1 MSQTTYIDRLIN
13 SEIGRNNLAGANIL
27 LLQNGKELYSG
38 SYGMA
43 DIGRGIPMKRD
54 SLFRIFSMS
63 KPITC
68 AATMLLMER
77 GLIDLYEPV
86 CKYLPGFSNQTVMQP
101 DGSTIPVGRDVQI
114 RDLLNM
120 TSGISYPD
128 DCTPV
133 GKMVAAL
140 FDEMMAAQDAGHGY
154 STVTLANKLGQI
166 PLCFQPGTK
175 WQYGASADVLGAVIE
190 VVSGMRFSDFLKKEF
205 FIPLDMP
212 DTDFYVPDDKKYR
225 FTQLYRCSPI
235 TESLEN
241 NGLTNVVDSISS
253 SDWMAADRMYIRP
266 ELGKNLGMEGYDH
279 APAFESGGAGLVS
292 TVDDYAHY
300 ATMLLNKGTYNGK
313 RILSPKTV
321 AFMCSPQLDASYT
334 DPHCWDS
341 LRGYRYG
348 NLMRHMATPSLDLTN
363 ADIGEFGWDGWCG
376 TYFIIDP
383 KENFIM
389 LYFVQRCDTGCNEV
403 TRKLKNISYSLL

>member
-1 MSQTTYIDRLIN
+1 MSQTTYIDRLIH

-27 LLQNGKELYSG
+27 LLQNGNELYSG

-54 SLFRIFSMS
+54 SLFRIFSMT

-101 DGSTIPVGRDVQI
+101 DGSTIPVDRDVQI

-133 GKMVAAL
+133 GKTVAAL
-140 FDEMMAAQDAGHGY
+140 FDEMMAAQDAGQGY

-212 DTDFYVPDDKKYR
+212 DTDFYVPDDKK
-225 FTQLYRCSPI
+225 
-235 TESLEN
+235 
-241 NGLTNVVDSISS
+241 
-253 SDWMAADRMYIRP
+253 
-266 ELGKNLGMEGYDH
+266 
-279 APAFESGGAGLVS
+279 
-292 TVDDYAHY
+292 
-300 ATMLLNKGTYNGK
+300 
-313 RILSPKTV
+313 
-321 AFMCSPQLDASYT
+321 
-334 DPHCWDS
+334 
-341 LRGYRYG
+341 
-348 NLMRHMATPSLDLTN
+348 
-363 ADIGEFGWDGWCG
+363 
-376 TYFIIDP
+376 
-383 KENFIM
+383 
-389 LYFVQRCDTGCNEV
+389 
-403 TRKLKNISYSLL
+403 